1 MVAIATIKLKEYL
14 KSASTTEKAIID
26 YILKNPKE
34 TSQLTIYQLAEK
46 TYTSPSSII
55 RLCKK
60 IGYSGYK
67 AFIKELIYEQAM
79 RINFKNKSIPE
90 LSKTD
95 RIEETIAKI
104 TRKNILSLEETE
116 NLLDPDMIR
125 DCVKEIHQCKRLVIF
140 GMGASLLVAKDA
152 QLKFTRVNK
161 MSYVSEDWH
170 TQLLHA
176 KNMGEDDLALVISYS
191 GQTEEI
197 LKCTEEAKLSGAKVI
212 TITREADSPIN
223 DLADYSLY
231 VGSDEFSFRSGAM
244 SSRIAQL
251 NIIDILYSGYV
262 NYIYDETIE
271 LLEKTQIKK
280 G

>member
-1 MVAIATIKLKEYL
+1 MALATIKLKEFQQT
-14 KSASTTEKAIID
+14 ASTTEKAIID
-26 YILKNPKE
+26 HILKHPKE
-34 TSQLTIYQLAEK
+34 TSQLTIYQLADK

-67 AFIKELIYEQAM
+67 EFTKDMIYEQAM
-79 RINFKNKSIPE
+79 RLNFENKSIPE

-95 RIEETIAKI
+95 QIEETIAKI
-104 TRKNILSLEETE
+104 TRKNIFSLEETE
-116 NLLDPDMIR
+116 NLLDPKVIE
-125 DCVKEIHQCKRLVIF
+125 DCVKEIYECQRLVIF

-176 KNMGEDDLALVISYS
+176 KNIGENDVALVISYS
-191 GQTEEI
+191 GQTEET
-197 LKCTEEAKLSGAKVI
+197 LKCTEEAKINGAKII
-212 TITREADSPIN
+212 TITKMSDSPIN
-223 DLADYSLY
+223 NLADYSLY

-262 NYIYDETIE
+262 NYVYDETIE
-271 LLEKTQIKK
+271 LLKKTQIKK
-280 G
+280 E